1 MRGQRLTT
9 LELRARLEQLRS
21 TLAYLRAHA
30 DLGAQLRPLLAE
42 AGSAVWTPAEDLS
55 WRRWIVRQGDELA
68 RALLA
73 EFDAC
78 LEQRAAELAA
88 AAELPGVSLE
98 PDSTAVSCANR
109 ATCEPRGPF

>member
-1 MRGQRLTT
+1 MSGQRFTMP
-9 LELRARLEQLRS
+9 ELRVRLEELRRAQ
-21 TLAYLRAHA
+21 TDVRAHA

-55 WRRWIVRQGDELA
+55 WRRWIVRCGDELA

-88 AAELPGVSLE
+88 AAELPAAALE

-109 ATCEPRGPF
+109 ATCEPKGPF

>member
-30 DLGAQLRPLLAE
+30 DMGAQLRPLLAE
-42 AGSAVWTPAEDLS
+42 AGSAVWAPSEDLG
-55 WRRWIVRQGDELA
+55 WRRWIERHGDELA
-68 RALLA
+68 RAVL
-73 EFDAC
+73 EVFDAC

-88 AAELPGVSLE
+88 AAELPGASLE

-109 ATCEPRGPF
+109 ATCEPKGPF

>member
-55 WRRWIVRQGDELA
+55 WRRWIVRCGDELA

-88 AAELPGVSLE
+88 AAELPAAALE

-109 ATCEPRGPF
+109 ATCEPKGPF

>member
-30 DLGAQLRPLLAE
+30 DMGAQLRPLLAA
-42 AGSAVWTPAEDLS
+42 AGSAVWAPAEDLS